1 MDQTNIS
8 FDEENHKPVR
18 GMWFMDGDDLAIT
31 DAEQEAWLH
40 REIDRTWI
48 PYHVTCT
55 RTISKIHIRKGTLN
69 C

>member
-1 MDQTNIS
+1 
-8 FDEENHKPVR
+8 
-18 GMWFMDGDDLAIT
+18 MDGDDLAIT